1 VAEILVVD
9 DDPDIRTLIRLTL
22 ESYGY
27 SVREAGDGNQALE
40 ALTEHAPDAMV
51 LDVMMPRMDGY
62 GVLRA
67 MRQRELAGQT
77 KVLVLTCKTEE
88 RDFVRGWELGAD
100 DYRTKPFEP
109 MELAHGG
116 PV

>member
-1 VAEILVVD
+1 MAEILVVD

-27 SVREAGDGNQALE
+27 SVREAGDGVQALE
-40 ALTEHAPDAMV
+40 ALTEKAPDAMV

-77 KVLVLTCKTEE
+77 KVQNLPQT
-88 RDFVRGWELGAD
+88 
-100 DYRTKPFEP
+100 FEP
-109 MELAHGG
+109 FFWNVSLQA
-116 PV
+116 